1 MGHADSVTMDGDK
14 PCRPIPVFFG
24 TSDMLRFS
32 VHLSFSIM
40 PIPRSFL
47 AACLAMAVA
56 SSLVLSSITVA
67 QAQDDFFNPPL
78 EPSRTPKSQDA
89 KSPIFSFG
97 RFEGDFKSLCRELEG
112 DGRRLRIVQIA
123 EGGAKREKE
132 CITCRSF
139 WKMVVSACVSAGPR
153 PTPTPKPVRTK
164 GSKVTG
170 EAGGG
175 NTDKMDEGE
184 TSPPSED
191 AQQVSGP
198 VDEAPSGEPTVV
210 PTPTKTPKDVRYPS
224 TTALDQASRV
234 STSTY
239 ALDSGEGQ
247 VAEMFRYFAS
257 TIRSTSDLSPSERE
271 YYDIFLTYLLAA
283 WSGRV
288 DATNQAP
295 PTPSAELEDFF

>member
-1 MGHADSVTMDGDK
+1 
-14 PCRPIPVFFG
+14 
-24 TSDMLRFS
+24 MLRFS
-32 VHLSFSIM
+32 AHLLFSIM

-47 AACLAMAVA
+47 AACLATAVA
-56 SSLVLSSITVA
+56 SPLVLSSITVA

-153 PTPTPKPVRTK
+153 PTPTPKPVKTK
-164 GSKVTG
+164 RSKVTG
-170 EAGGG
+170 EDGGG
-175 NTDKMDEGE
+175 NADKIEEDGA
-184 TSPPSED
+184 SPPSED

-198 VDEAPSGEPTVV
+198 VDESSSGEPTV
-210 PTPTKTPKDVRYPS
+210 
-224 TTALDQASRV
+224 DQASRV

-257 TIRSTSDLSPSERE
+257 TIRSTSDLSPAERE
-271 YYDIFLTYLLAA
+271 YYDILLTYLLAA

-288 DATNQAP
+288 DTTKQAP
-295 PTPSAELEDFF
+295 PTPFTELEDFFE